1 MKKMNPMYKYT
12 LHKNSIKHICPKC
25 DKKRFVL
32 YIDNE
37 TGQYLSEKVGR
48 CDREINCGYHYP
60 PKQYFKD
67 SGESYNYIINDANKL
82 VIENLETSYHSDSDL
97 NSSLNNYDKNQ
108 FIKFLTSKIDKV
120 KVQKMIDDYKVGTAD
135 FWNNGTIFWQIDK
148 ENKIRG
154 GKILVYQPNGKRT
167 KYINWVHSYKI
178 KNKQINQFNLE
189 QCLFGEHLLTKYQ
202 NPIAIVE
209 SEKTACIMSM
219 LFDKFLWLATGS
231 LGGLS
236 ISKIK
241 NIKDR
246 KIVLYPDLGIK
257 HNGNSPFIK
266 WKEKSIEYQKKG
278 FDILVSDLLEQK
290 CSLSDRKKGLD
301 IADYFLENLNI
312 KPRKIE
318 SKSNSNFL
326 KMYMKNKNIMT
337 LVEVF
342 ELTNSNGRKI
352 KID

>member
-1 MKKMNPMYKYT
+1 MRKVNCMYKYT
-12 LHKNSIKHICPKC
+12 LHKKSTKHTCPKC
-25 DKKRFVL
+25 GKKRFVL

-48 CDREINCGYHYP
+48 CDREINCGYHHP
-60 PKQYFKD
+60 PKQYFQNN
-67 SGESYNYIINDANKL
+67 GETYNYIINDANKL
-82 VIENLETSYHSDSDL
+82 AIENLETSYHSDSDL
-97 NSSLNNYDKNQ
+97 DSSLNNYDKNQ

-120 KVQKMIDDYKVGTAD
+120 KVQKMITDYRIGTAD

-148 ENKIRG
+148 NNQIRG
-154 GKILVYQPNGKRT
+154 GKIIIYSTDGKRT
-167 KYINWVHSYKI
+167 KYINWVHSYLM
-178 KNKQINQFNLE
+178 KNKKVDNFNLK
-189 QCLFGEHLLTKYQ
+189 QCLFGEHLLSKYSK
-202 NPIAIVE
+202 PIAIVE

-231 LGGLS
+231 LSGLS
-236 ISKIK
+236 LSKIESL
-241 NIKDR
+241 KDR
-246 KIVLYPDLGIK
+246 KIILYPDLGIK
-257 HNGNSPFIK
+257 KQNLSPFIK

-278 FDILVSDLLEQK
+278 FDILVSNLLEQK
-290 CSLSDRKKGLD
+290 CSQSDRKKGLD

-318 SKSNSNFL
+318 SKSNSNLL
-326 KMYMKNKNIMT
+326 KMYMKNKNIKT

-342 ELTNSNGRKI
+342 ELTNSSGRRI